1 MKLRRTI
8 TLSLRTLFSH
18 RLRTTLALASVS
30 VGAAAVV
37 LSGAVGTGV
46 ERDVQRSIDRLGV
59 NLLVVRPVAVK
70 RSASRRE
77 FSGAVTTLRF
87 EDYLAIAALPLVANA
102 APDVEG
108 TARVKAGA
116 FSTVTTIRGT
126 TPAYLAIRRFEL
138 RSGRFID
145 DDDTRGADRV
155 AVLGARVAE
164 SLFDADPV
172 GQQIWIRG
180 VTFDV
185 IGVLAPRGAL
195 ADGDL
200 DNQVVIPVRTA
211 SRRLFNVTWLSM
223 VYVSARGGD
232 AGSTAAAGRAIEDV
246 LRARHRAGTAG
257 GQDFE
262 VQDAARFFS
271 MQRQVAD
278 TLTGFSST
286 LAAIALFVG
295 GTGIM
300 ALMLLSVKERTSEIG
315 LRMAVGAEPRDVL
328 TQFLLES
335 SALSLGGWLAG
346 MLLGAV
352 GATVVQLATE
362 WQVGA
367 PLQAILASFAMAV
380 VIGLGFGAI
389 PARRAAMI
397 PPVRAL
403 GSR

>member
-37 LSGAVGTGV
+37 LTGAVGRGV

-87 EDYLAIAALPLVANA
+87 EDYSAIAALPLVANA

-116 FSTVTTIRGT
+116 FSTVTTVRGT

-138 RSGRFID
+138 RNGRFID
-145 DDDTRGADRV
+145 DDDTMDAGRV

-180 VTFDV
+180 IPFDV

-211 SRRLFNVTWLSM
+211 ARRLFNVTWLSM

-232 AGSTAAAGRAIEDV
+232 AVSTAAAGRAIEDV
-246 LRARHRAGTAG
+246 LRSRHRAGTG
-257 GQDFE
+257 GPDFE
-262 VQDAARFFS
+262 IQDAARFFS

-286 LAAIALFVG
+286 LAAVALLVG

-315 LRMAVGAEPRDVL
+315 LRMAVGAQPRDVL